1 MFSFADYIDLPL
13 IWGAIIATA
22 VLLYVLLDGFD
33 LGVGILFPFAPSDK
47 CRDRMMNSIA
57 PFWDGNETWLVL
69 GGGGLFAAFPLA
81 YSIVMPALYVPV
93 ILMLICL
100 IFRGVAFE
108 FRFKA
113 DTSRKI
119 WDYAFHFGSLGAA
132 FLQGMILGGI
142 VQGIEIEG
150 RAFAGGAFDW
160 LTGFSVMTG
169 FGVVAGYTL
178 LGATWTYMK
187 ADGELQI
194 WARQS
199 ARYVF
204 IYVVGFMA
212 IVSLWVP
219 FLDNDIDQR
228 WFGGNNLYYLL
239 PIPVVTGVLF
249 FFLWRGLSW
258 KHDASKRDGLPFL
271 LTLGLFL
278 MGYIGLAVSLWP
290 TIVPYDVTLWQ
301 AAAAPESLSLML
313 VGVVIMLPVILAYT
327 GWCYYVFR
335 GKSDHKH
342 GY

>member
-1 MFSFADYIDLPL
+1 MFSFAEYIDLPL
-13 IWGAIIATA
+13 IWGAIIATG

-33 LGVGILFPFAPSDK
+33 LGVGILFPFAPDDK

-69 GGGGLFAAFPLA
+69 GGGGLFAAFPMA

-113 DTSRKI
+113 DTSKKL

-132 FLQGMILGGI
+132 FLQGVILGGI
-142 VQGIEIEG
+142 VQGIEVEN
-150 RAFAGGAFDW
+150 RAFAGGPFDW
-160 LTGFSVMTG
+160 LSGFSIMTG
-169 FGVVAGYTL
+169 FGVLAGYAL
-178 LGATWTYMK
+178 LGATWMYMK
-187 ADGELQI
+187 GEGELQV
-194 WARQS
+194 WARKC

-204 IYVVGFMA
+204 IYVLGFMA
-212 IVSLWVP
+212 LVSIWVP
-219 FLDNDIDQR
+219 FLGVKIEER
-228 WFGGNNLYYLL
+228 WFGGNSMFFLV
-239 PIPVVTGVLF
+239 PIPALTGVLF
-249 FFLWRGLSW
+249 VFLWRGLSW
-258 KHDASKRDGLPFL
+258 KHDSSKRDMIPFL
-271 LTLGLFL
+271 LTLGIFL

-290 TIVPYDVTLWQ
+290 NIVPYDVTLWQ

-313 VGVVIMLPVILAYT
+313 LGVVIMLPVILAYT
-327 GWCYYVFR
+327 GWCYYIFR
-335 GKSDHKH
+335 GKTDEKH